1 VGSFRE
7 NFPEFWY
14 IMEATQQFLVEGGKL
29 VIVSEGDL
37 VATPTGSWHRAPG
50 GRAFDW
56 SGAHRGPWELALY
69 AAGRQERW
77 RLTNQA
83 DSGRSDA
90 FGSASAEDFA
100 LHHR

>member
-37 VATPTGSWHRAPG
+37 VATPTGSWHRA
-50 GRAFDW
+50 RED
-56 SGAHRGPWELALY
+56 GPLTGLALI
-69 AAGRQERW
+69 AGPGNLHYMQPGAR
-77 RLTNQA
+77 
-83 DSGRSDA
+83 SGGD
-90 FGSASAEDFA
+90 
-100 LHHR
+100 